1 MKSNA
6 FTFQAKYADALK
18 GLPEEAQAEFALAI
32 INYGCYGEE
41 PCFKTPYLYAL
52 FTLAREDIDYSVK
65 SRANGSKG
73 GSKSSKAK
81 AETPSEQ
88 SGTPLAET
96 DNPPCEVSQPPL
108 DGCDNPHCEVSATPL
123 VEGSQPPLDEN
134 GNPIHSIAIHSIAIH
149 SKAKHS
155 STEQVGSSRMARP
168 SASEVEAFMAGY
180 AAEKGI
186 SLSAARI
193 RDEAESFVD
202 FYASKGWKVGK
213 APMKDWQAAARRWI
227 RDKGGQGMKGGGDAD
242 FSRFG

>member
-108 DGCDNPHCEVSATPL
+108 DGCDNPPCEVSATPL
-123 VEGSQPPLDEN
+123 AEVSQPPLDEN
-134 GNPIHSIAIHSIAIH
+134 GNPIHSIAIHS
-149 SKAKHS
+149 KAKHK
-155 STEQVGSSRMARP
+155 ERGGARMARP
-168 SASEVEAFMAGY
+168 TLQEVEAY
-180 AAEKGI
+180 IAEKGYHVD
-186 SLSAARI
+186 AAAFI
-193 RDEAESFVD
+193 AYYDSN
-202 FYASKGWKVGK
+202 GWKVGK
-213 APMKDWQAAARRWI
+213 NPMKSWKGALTTWERR
-227 RDKGGQGMKGGGDAD
+227 DNPGGKGAGDAD

>member
-81 AETPSEQ
+81 AEIHSEQ
-88 SGTPLAET
+88 QITPLAET
-96 DNPPCEVSQPPL
+96 DNHPCEVSITPL
-108 DGCDNPHCEVSATPL
+108 AEVS
-123 VEGSQPPLDEN
+123 EPPLDEN
-134 GNPIHSIAIHSIAIH
+134 GNPIHSKAIH
-149 SKAKHS
+149 SKAKHK
-155 STEQVGSSRMARP
+155 ERGGARMARP
-168 SASEVEAFMAGY
+168 TLQEVEAY
-180 AAEKGI
+180 IAEKGYHVD
-186 SLSAARI
+186 AAAFI
-193 RDEAESFVD
+193 AYYDSN
-202 FYASKGWKVGK
+202 GWKVGK
-213 APMKDWQAAARRWI
+213 NPMKSWKGALTTWERR
-227 RDKGGQGMKGGGDAD
+227 DNPGGKGAGDAD

>member
-81 AETPSEQ
+81 AGTPSEQ
-88 SGTPLAET
+88 QITPLAET
-96 DNPPCEVSQPPL
+96 DNTP
-108 DGCDNPHCEVSATPL
+108 CEVSATTL
-123 VEGSQPPLDEN
+123 AEVSQHPLDEN
-134 GNPIHSIAIHSIAIH
+134 GNPIHSKAIH
-149 SKAKHS
+149 SKAKHK
-155 STEQVGSSRMARP
+155 ERGGARMARP
-168 SASEVEAFMAGY
+168 TLQEVEAY
-180 AAEKGI
+180 IAEKGYNVD
-186 SLSAARI
+186 AAAFI
-193 RDEAESFVD
+193 AYYDSN
-202 FYASKGWKVGK
+202 GWKVGK
-213 APMKDWQAAARRWI
+213 NPMKSWKGALTTWERR
-227 RDKGGQGMKGGGDAD
+227 DNPGGKGAGDAD

>member
-52 FTLAREDIDYSVK
+52 FTLAREDVDYSVK

-96 DNPPCEVSQPPL
+96 DNPPCEVS
-108 DGCDNPHCEVSATPL
+108 ATPL
-123 VEGSQPPLDEN
+123 AEGSQPPFDEN
-134 GNPIHSIAIHSIAIH
+134 GNPIHSIAIH

-155 STEQVGSSRMARP
+155 STEQVGSPRMARP
-168 SASEVEAFMAGY
+168 SSSDVEAFMAGY

-213 APMKDWQAAARRWI
+213 APMKDWRAAARRWI

>member
-96 DNPPCEVSQPPL
+96 DNPPCEVS
-108 DGCDNPHCEVSATPL
+108 ATPL
-123 VEGSQPPLDEN
+123 AEGSQPPLDEN
-134 GNPIHSIAIHSIAIH
+134 GNPIHSIAIHS
-149 SKAKHS
+149 KAKHS
-155 STEQVGSSRMARP
+155 STEQVGSPRMARP

-180 AAEKGI
+180 AAEKDI

-213 APMKDWQAAARRWI
+213 APMKDWRAAARRWI

>member
-18 GLPEEAQAEFALAI
+18 GLPKEAQAEFALAI

-96 DNPPCEVSQPPL
+96 DNPPCEVS
-108 DGCDNPHCEVSATPL
+108 ATPL
-123 VEGSQPPLDEN
+123 AEGSQPPLDEN
-134 GNPIHSIAIHSIAIH
+134 GNPIHSIAIHS
-149 SKAKHS
+149 KAKHS
-155 STEQVGSSRMARP
+155 STEQVGSPRMAWP

-213 APMKDWQAAARRWI
+213 APMKDWRAAARRWI